1 MAGADISTKVAT
13 IYELQAA
20 LLEPGLKKLKISWTS
35 FQLLMAVSQG
45 GGKLSQAAVAQKLGI
60 TPATLSEAVRSQVE
74 KGWLKQSGS
83 ESDRRVKSLM
93 TTNKA
98 EKLLATI
105 RELVAEAEESALK
118 GMSKA
123 ERASL
128 AQALDQVVTNLRK
141 RLG

>member
-1 MAGADISTKVAT
+1 MASADISTKVAT

-20 LLEPGLKKLKISWTS
+20 LLEPGLKKMKISWTS

-45 GGKLSQAAVAQKLGI
+45 GGKLSQAAVAQRLGI
-60 TPATLSEAVRSQVE
+60 TPATLSEAVRSHVE

-83 ESDRRVKSLM
+83 ETDRRVKSLM

-98 EKLLATI
+98 EKLLTTI
-105 RELVAEAEESALK
+105 RELVAEAEETALK

>member
-1 MAGADISTKVAT
+1 MAGADISTKVAA

-20 LLEPGLKKLKISWTS
+20 LLEPGLKKMKISWTS

-60 TPATLSEAVRSQVE
+60 TPATLSEAVRTHVE
-74 KGWLKQSGS
+74 KGWLKQTGS
-83 ESDRRVKSLM
+83 ETDRRVKSLM

-98 EKLLATI
+98 EKLLTTI
-105 RELVAEAEESALK
+105 RDLVAEAEESALK

-128 AQALDQVVTNLRK
+128 AQALDQVVANLRK